1 MNRVFT
7 TIGDVNDISGF
18 FQKYNT
24 VNNTHFTSL
33 FGTSTESDIEALDY
47 ILSDVLGGKVLI
59 QKYADI
65 YNKSGA
71 DVLMGRIVSIADK
84 YFYNNWLSFKQSIE
98 TALNSSISKP
108 LESEKTIETQ
118 KTGNNETQNKLNAF
132 DSSTA
137 SDTDRADNR
146 YTDNFSTIET
156 THYSNGKTPAENAK
170 KQIDFTKNNDLIE
183 LIIND
188 VVSICCIDVYD
199 DNYICSR
206 ISIGGGESD
215 PELEN
220 RVTECENRVTQCENR
235 VTQCENR
242 VTQGENDIT
251 DIKKLIP
258 ATATEHNKLATMA
271 DIGGGGGSDPELENR
286 VTQCENDITDIKK
299 LIPATATE
307 HNKLATIEDIQ
318 SGYDD
323 TELRGLIQ
331 KNTDDIQG
339 IYNDLTGYATKQE
352 LQAVENSIPDVAN
365 LATKTELQEVE
376 NSIPD
381 VTNLATKQ
389 ELQAVENSIPDV
401 ANLATKTELQEVE
414 NSIPDVTNLATKQEL
429 QAVENSIPDVTN
441 LATKTEVQSITDL
454 IPSNASTQN
463 KLATMAD
470 IGGGGGG
477 GSYYTVGQE
486 VDTGNI
492 YKDGSTEK
500 PIYRRVVNVSKIT
513 QGSDVDVN
521 VYFAGATRFIN
532 ITGSYNLNGIR
543 HGIGYYNQS
552 GTKGVQAEV
561 RMSLVRFS
569 VMGAGLTFTDVT
581 LIIEYIK

>member
-7 TIGDVNDISGF
+7 TIGDINDKSGF

-24 VNNTHFTSL
+24 INNTHFVSL
-33 FGTSTESDIEALDY
+33 FGNPTENDIETLDF
-47 ILSDVLGGKVLI
+47 ILSDVFGGKVLI
-59 QKYADI
+59 QKYTDI

-98 TALNSSISKP
+98 TAFNSSISKP

-118 KTGNNETQNKLNAF
+118 KTGKNETQNKLNAF
-132 DSSTA
+132 DSATA
-137 SDTDRADNR
+137 SDTDRADNS
-146 YTDNFSTIET
+146 YNDNFSTIET
-156 THYSNGKTPAENAK
+156 SHYSNGKTPAENAK

-188 VVSICCIDVYD
+188 VNSICCIDVYD
-199 DNYICSR
+199 ENYTCSR
-206 ISIGGGESD
+206 TSSGGGESD
-215 PELEN
+215 PELE
-220 RVTECENRVTQCENR
+220 
-235 VTQCENR
+235 
-242 VTQGENDIT
+242 
-251 DIKKLIP
+251 
-258 ATATEHNKLATMA
+258 
-271 DIGGGGGSDPELENR
+271 SR

-299 LIPATATE
+299 LIPTTATE
-307 HNKLATIEDIQ
+307 QNKLATIADVQ

-331 KNTDDIQG
+331 ENTENIQV
-339 IYNDLTGYATKQE
+339 IFDDLTGYATKQE
-352 LQAVENSIPDVAN
+352 LQ
-365 LATKTELQEVE
+365 TVE

-381 VTNLATKQ
+381 VTNLATKA
-389 ELQAVENSIPDV
+389 ELQ
-401 ANLATKTELQEVE
+401 TVE
-414 NSIPDVTNLATKQEL
+414 NSIPDVTNLATKAELQTVENSIPDVTNLATKAELQAVENSIPDVTDLATKAELQTVENSIPDVTNLATKAEL

-441 LATKTEVQSITDL
+441 LATKSEVQAINDL
-454 IPSNASTQN
+454 IPSNASKQN

-477 GSYYTVGQE
+477 GGGGSYYTVNQE

-500 PIYRRVVNVSKIT
+500 PIYRRVVNVSSIT
-513 QGSDVDVN
+513 QGNDVDVN
-521 VYFAGATRFIN
+521 ISFAGVTRFIN

-543 HGIGYYNQS
+543 HGMGYYYQN
-552 GTKGVQAEV
+552 GNRGVQAEV

-569 VMGAGLTFTDVT
+569 VMGSGLTFTDVT

>member
-18 FQKYNT
+18 FKKYNT
-24 VNNTHFTSL
+24 INNAHFVSL
-33 FGTSTESDIEALDY
+33 FGSHTENDIETLDFLLSDIFG
-47 ILSDVLGGKVLI
+47 SKVLT

-65 YNKSGA
+65 YNESGA
-71 DVLMGRIVSIADK
+71 DVLMGRITSIADK

-98 TALNSSISKP
+98 TALNSNLSKP
-108 LESEKTIETQ
+108 LETEKTIETQ

-132 DSSTA
+132 DISTA
-137 SDTDRADNR
+137 SDTDRTDNR
-146 YTDNFSTIET
+146 YSDNFSTTET
-156 THYSNGKTPAENAK
+156 THYSNGKTPTENAK

-188 VVSICCIDVYD
+188 VVSICCLDIYD
-199 DNYICSR
+199 ENYTCSR
-206 ISIGGGESD
+206 TSSGESGD
-215 PELEN
+215 DQELE
-220 RVTECENRVTQCENR
+220 T
-235 VTQCENR
+235 
-242 VTQGENDIT
+242 
-251 DIKKLIP
+251 
-258 ATATEHNKLATMA
+258 
-271 DIGGGGGSDPELENR
+271 R

-299 LIPATATE
+299 LIPTTATE
-307 HNKLATIEDIQ
+307 QNKLATIADVQ

-331 KNTDDIQG
+331 KNTKDIQD
-339 IYNDLTGYATKQE
+339 IYTDLTGYATKQE
-352 LQAVENSIPDVAN
+352 LQV
-365 LATKTELQEVE
+365 VE

-381 VTNLATKQ
+381 VTNLATK
-389 ELQAVENSIPDV
+389 S
-401 ANLATKTELQEVE
+401 
-414 NSIPDVTNLATKQEL
+414 
-429 QAVENSIPDVTN
+429 
-441 LATKTEVQSITDL
+441 EVQAITDL
-454 IPSNASTQN
+454 IPSNATIQN

-470 IGGGGGG
+470 IGGGGGSGGSG
-477 GSYYTVGQE
+477 GSYYIVGQE

-500 PIYRRVVNVSKIT
+500 PIYRRVVNVSSVT

-521 VYFAGATRFIN
+521 VSFAGVTRFIN

-552 GTKGVQAEV
+552 GSFVGVQAEV
-561 RMSLVRFS
+561 RMSLIRFS
-569 VMGAGLTFTDVT
+569 VRGSGLTFTDVS

>member
-24 VNNTHFTSL
+24 VNNTHFVSL
-33 FGTSTESDIEALDY
+33 FESATESDIKSLDF
-47 ILSDVLGGKVLI
+47 ILSDVFGGKVLI

-98 TALNSSISKP
+98 TAFNSNISKP

-118 KTGNNETQNKLNAF
+118 KTGKNETQNKLNAF
-132 DSSTA
+132 DSLTA
-137 SDTDRADNR
+137 SDTDRADNS
-146 YTDNFSTIET
+146 YNDNFSTTET
-156 THYSNGKTPAENAK
+156 THYSNGKTPTENAK

-199 DNYICSR
+199 DNYVCGRTSG
-206 ISIGGGESD
+206 GGGE
-215 PELEN
+215 
-220 RVTECENRVTQCENR
+220 
-235 VTQCENR
+235 
-242 VTQGENDIT
+242 
-251 DIKKLIP
+251 
-258 ATATEHNKLATMA
+258 
-271 DIGGGGGSDPELENR
+271 SDPELENR
-286 VTQCENDITDIKK
+286 VTQCENDISNIKK
-299 LIPATATE
+299 LIPTTATE
-307 HNKLATIEDIQ
+307 QNKLATIADVQ

-331 KNTDDIQG
+331 ENTENIQA
-339 IYNDLTGYATKQE
+339 IYDDLTGYATKTELQAVENSIPDVSGLATKQE
-352 LQAVENSIPDVAN
+352 LQAVENSIPDVNN
-365 LATKTELQEVE
+365 LATKSELQAVE
-376 NSIPD
+376 SQIPD

-389 ELQAVENSIPDV
+389 ELQAVES
-401 ANLATKTELQEVE
+401 Q
-414 NSIPDVTNLATKQEL
+414 IPDVTNLATKQEL
-429 QAVENSIPDVTN
+429 QAVESQIPDVTN
-441 LATKTEVQSITDL
+441 LATKSEVQAITDL
-454 IPSNASTQN
+454 IPSNASKQN

-470 IGGGGGG
+470 IGGGGGGGG

-492 YKDGSTEK
+492 YKDGTTEK
-500 PIYRRVVNVSKIT
+500 PIYRRVVNVSSIT

-521 VYFAGATRFIN
+521 VSFAGATRFIN
-532 ITGSYNLNGIR
+532 ITGSYNLNGVR

-569 VMGAGLTFTDVT
+569 VMGSGLTFTDVT

>member
-1 MNRVFT
+1 MNKVFT
-7 TIGDVNDISGF
+7 TIGDINDISGF

-98 TALNSSISKP
+98 TAFNSNISKP

-132 DSSTA
+132 DNSTP
-137 SDTDRADNR
+137 SDTDSAGNS
-146 YTDNFSTIET
+146 YTDNFSTTET
-156 THYSNGKTPAENAK
+156 THYSNGKIPAENAK

-188 VVSICCIDVYD
+188 VISICCIDVYD
-199 DNYICSR
+199 DNYICDRTS
-206 ISIGGGESD
+206 S
-215 PELEN
+215 
-220 RVTECENRVTQCENR
+220 
-235 VTQCENR
+235 
-242 VTQGENDIT
+242 
-251 DIKKLIP
+251 
-258 ATATEHNKLATMA
+258 
-271 DIGGGGGSDPELENR
+271 GGGGSDPELENR

-299 LIPATATE
+299 LIPTTATE
-307 HNKLATIEDIQ
+307 QNKLATIEDVQ

-331 KNTDDIQG
+331 KNTEDIQG

-352 LQAVENSIPDVAN
+352 LQAVENSIPDVTN

-381 VTNLATKQ
+381 VTNLATK
-389 ELQAVENSIPDV
+389 
-401 ANLATKTELQEVE
+401 TELQEVE
-414 NSIPDVTNLATKQEL
+414 NSIPDVTNLATKTEL
-429 QAVENSIPDVTN
+429 HEVENSIPDVTN
-441 LATKTEVQSITDL
+441 LATKTELQEVENSIPDVNNLATKSEVQAITDL
-454 IPSNASTQN
+454 IPSNATTQN

-470 IGGGGGG
+470 VGGGGGGG
-477 GSYYTVGQE
+477 GSYYTVQQE

-492 YKDGSTEK
+492 YKNNSTEK
-500 PIYRRVVNVSKIT
+500 PIYRKVIEISSVTN
-513 QGSDVDVN
+513 GSDVDVN
-521 VYFAGATRFIN
+521 TSFTGVTRFLS
-532 ITGSYNLNGIR
+532 ITGSYNINNIR
-543 HGIGYYNQS
+543 HSLGYYHEGS
-552 GTKGVQAEV
+552 GYKGVQAEV
-561 RMSLVRFS
+561 RASLVRVS
-569 VMGAGLTFTDVT
+569 AMGSGLTFKDIS
-581 LIIEYIK
+581 LIFEYIK

>member
-7 TIGDVNDISGF
+7 TIGDINDISGF
-18 FQKYNT
+18 FQKYNS

-33 FGTSTESDIEALDY
+33 FGTSTESDIETLDY

-98 TALNSSISKP
+98 TAFNSNLSKP
-108 LESEKTIETQ
+108 LESEKTVETQ

-132 DSSTA
+132 DSLTA
-137 SDTDRADNR
+137 SNTDKSDNS
-146 YTDNFSTIET
+146 YTDNFSTTET
-156 THYSNGKTPAENAK
+156 TRHSNGKTPTENAK
-170 KQIDFTKNNDLIE
+170 KQIDFVKNNDLIE

-199 DNYICSR
+199 DNYICGRTS
-206 ISIGGGESD
+206 SGGGESD
-215 PELEN
+215 P
-220 RVTECENRVTQCENR
+220 
-235 VTQCENR
+235 
-242 VTQGENDIT
+242 D
-251 DIKKLIP
+251 
-258 ATATEHNKLATMA
+258 
-271 DIGGGGGSDPELENR
+271 LENR

-299 LIPATATE
+299 LIPTTATE
-307 HNKLATIEDIQ
+307 QNKLATIEDVQ

-339 IYNDLTGYATKQE
+339 IYNDLTEY
-352 LQAVENSIPDVAN
+352 
-365 LATKTELQEVE
+365 
-376 NSIPD
+376 
-381 VTNLATKQ
+381 
-389 ELQAVENSIPDV
+389 
-401 ANLATKTELQEVE
+401 
-414 NSIPDVTNLATKQEL
+414 ATKQEL

-441 LATKTEVQSITDL
+441 LATKTELQEVKNSIPDVSGLATKQELQTVENQIPDVSGLATKQELQTVETQIPDVTNLATKPEVQAINDL
-454 IPSNASTQN
+454 IPSNATKQN

-470 IGGGGGG
+470 VGGGGGGGG

-500 PIYRRVVNVSKIT
+500 HIYRRVVNLSSVT

-521 VYFAGATRFIN
+521 VSFAGATRFIS
-532 ITGSYNLNGIR
+532 ITGSYNLNGVR
-543 HGIGYYNQS
+543 HGMGYYNQS

-569 VMGAGLTFTDVT
+569 VMGSGLTFTDVS

>member
-7 TIGDVNDISGF
+7 TIGDINDISGF

-33 FGTSTESDIEALDY
+33 FGTSTESDIETLDY

-98 TALNSSISKP
+98 TAFNSSISKP

-132 DSSTA
+132 DSSIS

-146 YTDNFSTIET
+146 YTDNFSTTET
-156 THYSNGKTPAENAK
+156 THYSNGKTPTENAK

-199 DNYICSR
+199 DNYICGRTS
-206 ISIGGGESD
+206 SGGGE
-215 PELEN
+215 
-220 RVTECENRVTQCENR
+220 
-235 VTQCENR
+235 
-242 VTQGENDIT
+242 
-251 DIKKLIP
+251 
-258 ATATEHNKLATMA
+258 
-271 DIGGGGGSDPELENR
+271 SDPELENR

-299 LIPATATE
+299 LIPTTATE
-307 HNKLATIEDIQ
+307 QNKLATIADVQ

-331 KNTDDIQG
+331 KNTEDIQG
-339 IYNDLTGYATKQE
+339 IYADLTGY
-352 LQAVENSIPDVAN
+352 
-365 LATKTELQEVE
+365 
-376 NSIPD
+376 
-381 VTNLATKQ
+381 
-389 ELQAVENSIPDV
+389 
-401 ANLATKTELQEVE
+401 
-414 NSIPDVTNLATKQEL
+414 ATKQEL

-441 LATKTEVQSITDL
+441 LATKTELQEVENTIPDVTNLATKSEVQAINDL
-454 IPSNASTQN
+454 IPSNATTQN

-470 IGGGGGG
+470 IGGGGGGGGG

-500 PIYRRVVNVSKIT
+500 PIYRRVVNVSSVT

-521 VYFAGATRFIN
+521 VSFAGVTRFLN

-543 HGIGYYNQS
+543 HGIGYYSQNGS
-552 GTKGVQAEV
+552 FVGVQAEV
-561 RMSLVRFS
+561 RMSLIRFS
-569 VMGAGLTFTDVT
+569 VRGSGLTFTDVT

>member
-7 TIGDVNDISGF
+7 TIGDINDICGF

-24 VNNTHFTSL
+24 VNNAHFISL
-33 FGTSTESDIEALDY
+33 FGTITESDIETLDY

-59 QKYADI
+59 QKYSDV

-98 TALNSSISKP
+98 TAFNSNISKP

-118 KTGNNETQNKLNAF
+118 KTGTNETQNKLNAF
-132 DSSTA
+132 DNSIA
-137 SDTDRADNR
+137 SDTDSADNR
-146 YTDNFSTIET
+146 YTDNFSTTET
-156 THYSNGKTPAENAK
+156 TRYSNGKTPTENAK

-188 VVSICCIDVYD
+188 IVSICCVDVYD
-199 DNYICSR
+199 DNYVCVRTS
-206 ISIGGGESD
+206 GGE
-215 PELEN
+215 
-220 RVTECENRVTQCENR
+220 
-235 VTQCENR
+235 
-242 VTQGENDIT
+242 
-251 DIKKLIP
+251 
-258 ATATEHNKLATMA
+258 
-271 DIGGGGGSDPELENR
+271 SDPELENR

-299 LIPATATE
+299 LIPTTATE
-307 HNKLATIEDIQ
+307 QNKLATIADVQ

-331 KNTDDIQG
+331 ENTENIQV
-339 IYNDLTGYATKQE
+339 IFDDLTGYATKQE
-352 LQAVENSIPDVAN
+352 LQ
-365 LATKTELQEVE
+365 TVE

-381 VTNLATKQ
+381 VTNLATK
-389 ELQAVENSIPDV
+389 A
-401 ANLATKTELQEVE
+401 
-414 NSIPDVTNLATKQEL
+414 EL

-441 LATKTEVQSITDL
+441 LATKTELQAVENSIPDVTNLATKAELQEVENSIPDVTNLATKAELQAVENSIPDVTNLATKAELQAVENSIPDVTNLATKSEVQAINDL
-454 IPSNASTQN
+454 IPSNASKQN

-470 IGGGGGG
+470 IGGGGGGGG

-492 YKDGSTEK
+492 YKDGTTEK
-500 PIYRRVVNVSKIT
+500 HIYRRVVNVSSVT
-513 QGSDVDVN
+513 QGNDVDVN
-521 VYFAGATRFIN
+521 ISFAGVTRFIN

-543 HGIGYYNQS
+543 HGMGYYNQS

-569 VMGAGLTFTDVT
+569 VMGSGLTFTDVT

>member
-1 MNRVFT
+1 MIRVFT
-7 TIGDVNDISGF
+7 TIGDINDISGF

-33 FGTSTESDIEALDY
+33 FGISTENDIETLDY

-84 YFYNNWLSFKQSIE
+84 YFYDNWLSFKKSIE
-98 TALNSSISKP
+98 TALNSNLSKP

-132 DSSTA
+132 DGSTA
-137 SDTDRADNR
+137 SDTDKADNR
-146 YTDNFSTIET
+146 YTDNFSTTET
-156 THYSNGKTPAENAK
+156 THYSNGKTTTENAK
-170 KQIDFTKNNDLIE
+170 KQIDFVKNNDLIE

-199 DNYICSR
+199 DNYICGRTS
-206 ISIGGGESD
+206 SS
-215 PELEN
+215 
-220 RVTECENRVTQCENR
+220 
-235 VTQCENR
+235 
-242 VTQGENDIT
+242 
-251 DIKKLIP
+251 
-258 ATATEHNKLATMA
+258 
-271 DIGGGGGSDPELENR
+271 GGGSDPELESR

-299 LIPATATE
+299 LIPTTATE
-307 HNKLATIEDIQ
+307 QNKLATIEDVQ

-331 KNTDDIQG
+331 KNTEDIQG
-339 IYNDLTGYATKQE
+339 IHNDLTSYATKQE
-352 LQAVENSIPDVAN
+352 LQAVESSIPDV
-365 LATKTELQEVE
+365 
-376 NSIPD
+376 SG
-381 VTNLATKQ
+381 LATKQ
-389 ELQAVENSIPDV
+389 ELQAVESSIPDV
-401 ANLATKTELQEVE
+401 
-414 NSIPDVTNLATKQEL
+414 SGLATKQEL

-454 IPSNASTQN
+454 IPSNATKQN

-470 IGGGGGG
+470 IGGGGGGGGGG

-500 PIYRRVVNVSKIT
+500 PIYRRVVNVSSVT
-513 QGSDVDVN
+513 QGSDVDVS
-521 VYFAGATRFIN
+521 VSFTGATRFIN

-543 HGIGYYNQS
+543 HGMGYYNQS

-561 RMSLVRFS
+561 SMSRVRFS
-569 VMGAGLTFTDVT
+569 VMGSGLTFKDVT

>member
-7 TIGDVNDISGF
+7 TIGDINDISGF

-33 FGTSTESDIEALDY
+33 FGTSTENDIETLDY

-98 TALNSSISKP
+98 TAFNSNISKP

-132 DSSTA
+132 DSVTA
-137 SDTDRADNR
+137 SDTDRADNS
-146 YTDNFSTIET
+146 YTDNFSTTET
-156 THYSNGKTPAENAK
+156 IHYSNGKIPAENAK

-199 DNYICSR
+199 DNYICGRTS
-206 ISIGGGESD
+206 SGGGESD
-215 PELEN
+215 PDLE
-220 RVTECENRVTQCENR
+220 
-235 VTQCENR
+235 
-242 VTQGENDIT
+242 
-251 DIKKLIP
+251 
-258 ATATEHNKLATMA
+258 
-271 DIGGGGGSDPELENR
+271 SR

-299 LIPATATE
+299 LIPTTATE
-307 HNKLATIEDIQ
+307 QNKLATIADVQ

-331 KNTDDIQG
+331 ENTQNIQG
-339 IYNDLTGYATKQE
+339 IYDDLTGYATKQE
-352 LQAVENSIPDVAN
+352 LQAVENSIPDV
-365 LATKTELQEVE
+365 TG
-376 NSIPD
+376 
-381 VTNLATKQ
+381 
-389 ELQAVENSIPDV
+389 
-401 ANLATKTELQEVE
+401 
-414 NSIPDVTNLATKQEL
+414 LATKQEL

-441 LATKTEVQSITDL
+441 LATKSEVQAITDL
-454 IPSNASTQN
+454 IPSNASKQN

-470 IGGGGGG
+470 ISGGGGGG
-477 GSYYTVGQE
+477 GSYYTVEEE

-492 YKDGSTEK
+492 YKDGTTEK
-500 PIYRRVVNVSKIT
+500 PIYRTVVNVSSVT
-513 QGSDVDVN
+513 QGSEVDVN
-521 VYFAGATRFIN
+521 VSFAGATRFIN
-532 ITGSYNLNGIR
+532 ITGSYNLNGVR
-543 HGIGYYNQS
+543 HGLGYYNQN

-569 VMGAGLTFTDVT
+569 VMGSGLTFTDVT

>member
-7 TIGDVNDISGF
+7 TIGNINDISGF
-18 FQKYNT
+18 FKKYNT
-24 VNNTHFTSL
+24 VNNTHFVSL
-33 FGTSTESDIEALDY
+33 FGNVTENDIESLDY
-47 ILSDVLGGKVLI
+47 ILSDVFGGKVLI
-59 QKYADI
+59 QKYTDI

-98 TALNSSISKP
+98 TALNSNISKP

-118 KTGNNETQNKLNAF
+118 KTGQNETQNKLNAF
-132 DSSTA
+132 DSVTA
-137 SDTDRADNR
+137 SDTDNANNS
-146 YTDNFSTIET
+146 YTDNFSTKET
-156 THYSNGKTPAENAK
+156 SHYSNGKTPTENAK

-199 DNYICSR
+199 ENYVCERTS
-206 ISIGGGESD
+206 SGGES
-215 PELEN
+215 N
-220 RVTECENRVTQCENR
+220 
-235 VTQCENR
+235 
-242 VTQGENDIT
+242 
-251 DIKKLIP
+251 
-258 ATATEHNKLATMA
+258 
-271 DIGGGGGSDPELENR
+271 PELENR

-299 LIPATATE
+299 LIPTTATE
-307 HNKLATIEDIQ
+307 QNKLATIADVQ

-331 KNTDDIQG
+331 ENTENIQL
-339 IYNDLTGYATKQE
+339 IFDDLTGYATKAE
-352 LQAVENSIPDVAN
+352 LQAVES
-365 LATKTELQEVE
+365 Q
-376 NSIPD
+376 IPD

-389 ELQAVENSIPDV
+389 ELQAVES
-401 ANLATKTELQEVE
+401 Q
-414 NSIPDVTNLATKQEL
+414 IPDVTNLATKAELQEVENTIPDVTNLATKAEL

-441 LATKTEVQSITDL
+441 LATKAELQAVENSIPDVTNLATKSEVQAITDL
-454 IPSNASTQN
+454 IPSNASKQN

-470 IGGGGGG
+470 IGGGGGGGG

-492 YKDGSTEK
+492 YKDGTTEK
-500 PIYRRVVNVSKIT
+500 HIYRRVINVSSVT

-521 VYFAGATRFIN
+521 VSFAGVTRFIN
-532 ITGSYNLNGIR
+532 ITGSYNLNNIR
-543 HGIGYYNQS
+543 HGIGYYYEN
-552 GTKGVQAEV
+552 GTRGVQAQV

-569 VMGAGLTFTDVT
+569 VMGSGLTFTDVT